1 MYKMFFFIFYLE
13 NIEVK
18 RRKKLDDVYIG
29 DIPYAVIEDRFPA
42 YYDWYAEDK
51 GHSIIINRLPSE
63 LLFEVRNGKA
73 MTDYDYYQTIYNA
86 RGNVKNV
93 KIIEREYCYELV
105 KRFYDKR
112 LKGIDR
118 IQIDILDVNFNYKID
133 EYYKKVYNQPE
144 VRWENG
150 R

>member
-1 MYKMFFFIFYLE
+1 MYSMFFFIFYLK

-18 RRKKLDDVYIG
+18 KRKMLDDVYLN
-29 DIPYAVIEDRFPA
+29 DIPYVVIEDRFPA

-51 GHSIIINRLPSE
+51 GNSIIINRLPSE

-73 MTDYDYYQTIYNA
+73 MTNYDYYQTIYNA
-86 RGNVKNV
+86 RGNVKDV

-105 KRFYDKR
+105 KKFYDKR

-118 IQIDILDVNFNYKID
+118 IQIDILDVNFNYEID
-133 EYYKKVYNQPE
+133 KYYKNIYNRPE
-144 VRWENG
+144 IRWENG